1 MDTATLESHRF
12 FAHGPERAA
21 AQTGYAPRVRLSSRP
36 LGWRPI
42 HFEHHDA
49 EPATSV
55 LPSGA
60 GRHLILLSLGDGVV
74 ERESHGEKKRFRVHT
89 GFVAVYPAGSPIR
102 WTWDKRLSYS
112 LMALEPQFFERVAQE
127 SFGSEPGD
135 VELLASERE
144 YDPGIANL
152 AGVLGREVMHGE
164 PGGKL
169 FAESLAS
176 ILAVHLLRHYTRR
189 SEPMRSQPAADAPYG
204 VERAIRYIQ
213 DNHARDIGLSDI
225 ARAANLSA
233 YHLTRVFKQVTGLPP
248 YQYLIQARVNA
259 ARALLSAGAG
269 RHSLADIASAVGFA
283 DQSHLT
289 RHFKRI
295 LGVTPRRS
303 RGGEEMKGAGL
314 KAVKGEQ

>member
-1 MDTATLESHRF
+1 MNTTAFDGYRPV
-12 FAHGPERAA
+12 AHDAERAA
-21 AQTGYAPRVRLSSRP
+21 AQIGYTPRVRLSSRP
-36 LGWRPI
+36 LGWRPLS
-42 HFEHHDA
+42 FERHDA

-55 LPSGA
+55 LPAGA
-60 GRHLILLSLGDGVV
+60 GRHLILLSLGDGRV
-74 ERESHGEKKRFRVHT
+74 ERESHGETKRFRVHP

-112 LMALEPQFFERVAQE
+112 LMTLEPQLLEHVAQQY
-127 SFGSEPGD
+127 FGSDAGAVD
-135 VELLASERE
+135 LLATERE

-152 AGVLGREVMHGE
+152 AGVLGREVMRGE

-169 FAESLAS
+169 YAESLAS

-189 SEPMRSQPAADAPYG
+189 RDPLPSQPAPGAPDS

-213 DNHARDIGLSDI
+213 ENHARDVGLPDI

-248 YQYLIQARVNA
+248 YQYLIQVRVNA

-269 RHSLADIASAVGFA
+269 RHSLAEIAAAVGFA

-289 RHFKRI
+289 RHCKRI
-295 LGVTPRRS
+295 LGVTPHRL
-303 RGGEEMKGAGL
+303 RGGKS
-314 KAVKGEQ
+314 